1 MSQVTTVYT
10 YKAKVGETISSA
22 NANNLYSAISTA
34 SATINA
40 DNTRTE
46 AISRRHLFDLM
57 ESPANQHVTFG
68 FIEDVNQFSA
78 TGNYNTNLIYT
89 DITHGV
95 LCSITAPAPYIL
107 RPNEAI
113 RLQFSVN
120 VEAAVKGTDVGFDLA
135 LETNQYFFRFFIN
148 INGTLTVVSP
158 EYGYSLLADAQPS
171 QSGYAPSQSENDASF
186 SDIANQDLIV
196 QVRVAQSYI
205 YINKTAND
213 QTITEMKPRVRVAV
227 PQGAAGPNTITLKE
241 FEFVAM
247 GVK

>member
-1 MSQVTTVYT
+1 MSQVTTLYT

-22 NANNLYSAISTA
+22 NTNNLYSNINTA
-34 SATINA
+34 STTINA

-46 AISRRHLFDLM
+46 SISRRHLFDLFQ
-57 ESPANQHVTFG
+57 STLNQHVTFG
-68 FIEDVNQFSA
+68 FIQDVNQYLA
-78 TGNYNTNLIYT
+78 TGNYNTSIIYT

-95 LCSITAPAPYIL
+95 LCSLTAPAPYIL

-113 RLQFSVN
+113 RLQFSVM
-120 VEAAVKGTDVGFDLA
+120 VEAATKGTDSGFDFA
-135 LETNQYFFRFFIN
+135 LETNNYFFRFFVN
-148 INGTLTVVSP
+148 INGVLTAVSP

-171 QSGYAPSQSENDASF
+171 QSNYAPSQTENNASF
-186 SDIANQDLIV
+186 SDIATNDLIV

-205 YINKTAND
+205 YINKTNSD
-213 QTITEMKPRVRVAV
+213 QTITEMKPRIRVQV
-227 PQGAAGPNTITLKE
+227 PQGAATANTITLKE